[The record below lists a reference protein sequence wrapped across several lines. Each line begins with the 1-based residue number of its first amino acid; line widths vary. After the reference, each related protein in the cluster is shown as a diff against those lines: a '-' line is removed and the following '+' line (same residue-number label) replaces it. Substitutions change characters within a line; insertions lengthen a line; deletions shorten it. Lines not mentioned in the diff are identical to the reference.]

1 MDGVHTVLG
10 RLIQETV
17 REKFK
22 SSTVL
27 IIAHRLNTYAA
38 AKNFTLS
45 GP

>member
-1 MDGVHTVLG
+1 MPG

-22 SSTVL
+22 NSTVL

-38 AKNFTLS
+38 AKSLNL
-45 GP
+45 